1 MGLIIRLYNIVS
13 PNSYTISVKEG
24 DTPYPLDSGYT
35 NVTGSMVGDVFTITS
50 QHYKFNTQYWVK
62 LLDTVTGRYIIEN
75 IYENDPI
82 AYMDC
87 CPQPESMT
95 LVCQHD
101 VYPPNLTSISCGT
114 PVTPTPT
121 PTPTNTPAPTA
132 TPGPTA
138 TPIPNTPTPIPN
150 TPTPIPYTPTPTIN
164 TTVEPGYYYYAMGD
178 CTDMRYSYTQ
188 ITNTGF
194 GYIRIPGCDTQA
206 NIGILAFQDPAHTSY
221 VFDTPMNPCGF
232 GQNYGGVAIA
242 RSSTEI
248 TEGTVYTIGQQCLS
262 VVSVETQYVQGW
274 TINLDGQTPTGI
286 GDAACYSCQPPF
298 TGFTVNGYSGVTCDT
313 LEEIIVYSIF
323 GGLTIGHVYGIQYYS
338 GNTLSGEPKCITLSG
353 NLGPQ
358 FALTDPANGINGYTI
373 SDLGPF
379 ILGQPFAPGY
389 VDCNTCNSVT
399 KKYYVAAERCDTNQ
413 YSVQLWLDNAPTFT
427 VGDSITTSI
436 DSGAH
441 CWRVIQADQ
450 YKTVVY
456 NDLGTTILSTGCYCQ
471 PAPTATPLPSPTPIP
486 NQGNIASISAS
497 ISNTQDYNG
506 YCGYDESPYTTY
518 VYTTIFTF
526 KDSGG
531 NAVIPNQSV
540 TFSINDGSYTDF
552 NVTQSTKTYD
562 LSDTGQQ
569 NGCQGEN
576 GFGITDVIKIKVG
589 GVLLLTYTA
598 GNPY

>member
-1 MGLIIRLYNIVS
+1 MGLVIRLYNIVS

-24 DTPYPLDSGYT
+24 DTPYPLNSGYT

-62 LLDTVTGRYIIEN
+62 LLDTITGRYIIEN

-87 CPQPESMT
+87 CPQPEGMT
-95 LVCQHD
+95 LLCQHD
-101 VYPPNLTSISCGT
+101 VYPPNMTSISCGV
-114 PVTPTPT
+114 PVIATPTPT
-121 PTPTNTPAPTA
+121 PTPTA

-138 TPIPNTPTPIPN
+138 TPIPNTPTP
-150 TPTPIPYTPTPTIN
+150 TPTIN
-164 TTVEPGYYYYAMGD
+164 TTVEPGYFYYAMGD

-206 NIGILAFQDPAHTSY
+206 NIGTLALQDPAHTSY

-262 VVSVETQYVQGW
+262 VVAVETQYVQGW

-323 GGLTIGHVYGIQYYS
+323 GGLTIGNVYGIQYYS
-338 GNTLSGEPKCITLSG
+338 GTTLAGEPRCITLGG

-358 FALTDPANGINGYTI
+358 FALTDPANGINGYEI

-379 ILGQPFAPGY
+379 DLLHPFTGY
-389 VDCNTCNSVT
+389 SDCSSCNSVT

-450 YKTVVY
+450 YRTVVY

-471 PAPTATPLPSPTPIP
+471 PPAGPTPTPMPTSTPIP
-486 NQGNIASISAS
+486 GTHPHVTQFVFGLTTFDDQSGTYAAEATCTIDIDVAYNQYITFNVSIDTDSLGTQTFTVTILPGNTTGSGAGNQVLTTGNPQATGGCIVSCDKI
-497 ISNTQDYNG
+497 DV
-506 YCGYDESPYTTY
+506 TY
-518 VYTTIFTF
+518 VGY
-526 KDSGG
+526 
-531 NAVIPNQSV
+531 
-540 TFSINDGSYTDF
+540 
-552 NVTQSTKTYD
+552 
-562 LSDTGQQ
+562 
-569 NGCQGEN
+569 GC
-576 GFGITDVIKIKVG
+576 
-589 GVLLLTYTA
+589 
-598 GNPY
+598 